1 MKYFIYS
8 LSFLFFSSIL
18 HSQVKDAAIQ
28 KVIDSYD
35 LKKLNEL
42 ETFYNQKYI
51 ANMQKA
57 KEYAKAHNLPLRK
70 INSNGSVDELVGIE
84 GDDFL
89 LYNSIDNANAAIST
103 RANILNN
110 TYNLKGANMT
120 VGVWDGGPA
129 RNTHVEFNNRL
140 SIGDGNFVLNENS
153 FHATHVSGTIGAFGI
168 NAAAKGMAPSVNI
181 KSFDWFN
188 DESEVINQAALGLL
202 ISNHSYGVP
211 LENAPAWLVG
221 AYSSAARDWDVIAYN
236 APYYLAVYSAGN
248 NGGDINT
255 SASSPGLDKLI
266 GEKAAKND
274 LVVANAEDA
283 AINATGD
290 LVGVNINS
298 SSSQGPADDR
308 RIKPDIAGNGSGLL
322 STGDATNTSY
332 LTLSGTSMASP
343 NVAGSL
349 ILVQEYFKQKYNRYM
364 KAATLKGLACHTADD
379 AGNPGPDAKFGW
391 GLLNCKKAVE
401 TILFNGLS
409 SLITESSLN
418 QGQTKTYTFASNG
431 TTPLSATICWTD
443 VPGQANNGINNSTT
457 PALVNDLD
465 IRITQSTN
473 VFFPWKLQANAN
485 LNATRNSDNFV
496 DNVESVKIDAP
507 ANTVYTVT
515 VSHKN
520 TLVNNSQ
527 NFSLIV
533 TGIQSSFALVPIN
546 DDVTVCSTQN
556 AVYNLDFRNL
566 DFDNVDVTASNLPS
580 GAIATF
586 SENPLFADT
595 LFTLTLSNL
604 QNVPAG
610 SYDITINGTKG
621 TEVKALIVKL
631 TIKNTNFANLNYTFP
646 PNNFN
651 NVAQNSVFSWDLNSN
666 ATSYVFQVS
675 SDIAFSSFIY
685 NNETTSNQYSVNA
698 LNQDQN
704 YYWRV
709 LPKNSCG
716 TATTGLIS
724 TFKTGIQ
731 TCSNNY
737 QATDFSNA
745 TISTG
750 LSIATVPINVPENFT
765 ISDLTIAM
773 NITHTAVQELN
784 VYLEAPSSLNIPDIL
799 LINQAC
805 GNNANIVCN
814 IKDSFSNLICAV
826 TPPAISGNIKP
837 YQSLV
842 DINNKNA
849 NGIWKLKVV
858 DSIVGDGGQINSFS
872 LNFCNVSPS
881 LSTIEF
887 DKNKFNIYPN
897 PSSNFINVEFN
908 NAIDN
913 NKIFVFDV
921 QGRNIMEVNVFIQS
935 TIIDISTLQSGVYFI
950 KSKTTDSQNVKRFI
964 KN

>member
-1 MKYFIYS
+1 MY
-8 LSFLFFSSIL
+8 SSIL
-18 HSQVKDAAIQ
+18 FSQVKDPAIQ

-51 ANMQKA
+51 TNMNKA

-70 INSNGSVDELVGIE
+70 INIDGSVDELVGIE

-89 LYNSIDNANAAIST
+89 LYNSVDNANAAIST

-140 SIGDGNFVLNENS
+140 SIGDGNFTLNENS
-153 FHATHVSGTIGAFGI
+153 FHATHVAGTIGAFGI

-211 LENAPAWLVG
+211 LESAPAWLAG

-236 APYYLAVYSAGN
+236 TPYYLAVYSAGN
-248 NGGDINT
+248 DGGDINT
-255 SASSPGLDKLI
+255 SASSAGLDKLI
-266 GEKAAKND
+266 GEKAAKNN

-283 AINATGD
+283 TINASGD

-298 SSSQGPADDR
+298 DSSQGPADDK
-308 RIKPDIAGNGSGLL
+308 RIKPDITGNGSGLL
-322 STGDATNTSY
+322 STGDAANNTSY

-349 ILVQEYFKQKYNRYM
+349 ILLQEYFKQKYSRYM

-431 TTPLSATICWTD
+431 TVPLSATICWTD

-465 IRITQSTN
+465 IRITESTN
-473 VFFPWKLQANAN
+473 VYFPWKLQTNAN

-496 DNVESVKIDAP
+496 DNVESVKIDVP
-507 ANTVYTVT
+507 ANAVYTVT

-546 DDVTVCSTQN
+546 DDVAVCSTQN

-566 DFDNVDVTASNLPS
+566 DFDNVVVSASNLPS

-586 SENPLFADT
+586 SENPLFANT

-610 SYDITINGTKG
+610 TYDITINGTKG

-666 ATSYVFQVS
+666 ATSYIFQLS
-675 SDIAFSSFIY
+675 SNVDFSSFIY
-685 NNETTSNQYSVNA
+685 NNETTTNHYSVNA

-716 TATTGLIS
+716 TSATGLIS
-724 TFKTGIQ
+724 SFKTGVQ

-737 QATDFSNA
+737 QANDFSNA
-745 TISTG
+745 TISSG
-750 LSIATVPINVPENFT
+750 LSIATVPINIPENFS
-765 ISDLTIAM
+765 ISDLTISM
-773 NITHTAVQELN
+773 NITHPVVQELN
-784 VYLEAPSSLNIPDIL
+784 VYLEAPSSLNLPDIL
-799 LINQAC
+799 LINQSC

-814 IKDSFSNLICAV
+814 IKDSFSNLVCAA
-826 TPPAISGNIKP
+826 TSPAISGNFKP
-837 YQSLV
+837 YESLI
-842 DINNKNA
+842 DINNKNV

-858 DSIVGDGGQINSFS
+858 DVLVGNGGQINSFS

-881 LSTIEF
+881 LSTNDF

-913 NKIFVFDV
+913 NKIFVFDM
-921 QGRNIMEVNVFIQS
+921 QGRNIIEVNVSNGS

-950 KSKTTDSQNVKRFI
+950 KSNSIDSQTVKRFI